1 MTKIKRSWDLLP
13 KEQKRLAVKEI
24 IDFFGNERGEEIG
37 VIAAE
42 SILDM
47 FLQKVGLDLYNKG
60 VEDSKNFIK
69 GYLGEIDLE
78 IDIALKKDK

>member
-60 VEDSKNFIK
+60 VEDSKNFVK
-69 GYLGEIDLE
+69 DYLG
-78 IDIALKKDK
+78 

>member
-1 MTKIKRSWDLLP
+1 MTKIKRSWDLLS
-13 KEQKRLAVKEI
+13 KEEKKFVIKEI
-24 IDFFGNERGEEIG
+24 IDFFSNERGEEIG

-42 SILDM
+42 DILDM

-69 GYLGEIDLE
+69 DYLGEIDLE